1 MATDRNKG
9 SKPDPGSDPD
19 GAEESDREQR
29 LGEQLEAVLS
39 TRLARRIVG
48 VTFGGILV
56 IGALAWWVIFVPYTS
71 GGPTPI
77 TCGAIL
83 DSIPGPEGE
92 QIRHNYDEGCDEA
105 KSTRRNTAL
114 IIAGLVVVAAATV
127 STWPSGRLTE
137 GPDGSGR
144 DGTVGGDGS
153 GGDTE
158 AGASELV
165 RLGLV
170 DPDGRVRSAEEGPAP
185 VARAALNQ
193 PAPKDAPKDAPVQDG
208 PASELIRLG
217 LIDPADV
224 AAAEADAG
232 QTDGDSSRDGD
243 PSS

>member
-1 MATDRNKG
+1 MATDRNKS
-9 SKPDPGSDPD
+9 SKPDPGSDTD
-19 GAEESDREQR
+19 GAEELDREQR
-29 LGEQLEAVLS
+29 LGEQLEAMLS

-83 DSIPGPEGE
+83 DAIPGPEGE
-92 QIRHNYDEGCDEA
+92 EIRRNYDEGCDEA

-114 IIAGLVVVAAATV
+114 VIAALVVVAAATV
-127 STWPSGRLTE
+127 STWPSGRLVD

-144 DGTVGGDGS
+144 DTAPGGSGGGS
-153 GGDTE
+153 GGDGDDD
-158 AGASELV
+158 ASASELV

-170 DPDGRVRSAEEGPAP
+170 DPDGRVRSPDEGPAP
-185 VARAALNQ
+185 VVRATTNKAV
-193 PAPKDAPKDAPVQDG
+193 PKDAPVEEG

-217 LIDPADV
+217 LINPADV
-224 AAAEADAG
+224 AAVEG
-232 QTDGDSSRDGD
+232 EGGD
-243 PSS
+243 PEAGEAEPGH